1 MEASDAVRQST
12 AFHAIG
18 QRRPRPETRR
28 ALEGNGRYLDDIH
41 LPRMLHA
48 AFLRSPHA
56 KAAILGIDIAAA
68 LQSPGVAHVF
78 VGADFTEIC
87 RGWRGNSAVLAGL
100 NSPLQRPL
108 AVDRVTFQGE
118 PVALVLAQSRSA
130 AEDAL
135 GCIEVDWEVEPATGS
150 LISAATDAPIHPDL
164 KSNVGFQTTIGSAE
178 SFAEAARQAQHVIEE
193 TLFFTR
199 HTGMPLETRGLI
211 ASYNTSDG
219 TLLVHHS
226 HQTPNE
232 IQSML
237 ATIFDLG
244 QHNIRILSP
253 DIGGGFGIKLHLY
266 PDEVAVI
273 AASLRTGRPVK
284 FVADRLESFVSDVHA
299 REHRVVARIAVG
311 ADQKILGFDINDLCG
326 MGGYSV
332 HPRTSVAE
340 ALLAMRCIGTPYDF
354 PHFHATIEAVF
365 QNRPP
370 TGAYRGVGT
379 PIGCA
384 VTEHLVDRAAA
395 TLGVDRVAFRRRN
408 LLSSD
413 RLPLQ
418 NPCGLQ
424 LFDLSNVATFDKT
437 LELMQYDALAAE
449 RDRLRTAGIYR
460 GIGLAPF
467 VELTAPGPEING
479 PGQLPITAL
488 ESAVV
493 KIEPSG
499 VVRCLVGLCEIG
511 QGARASMAQVAADA
525 IGVPVDQVQVM
536 TGDTAAIPAGGGAW
550 ASRSAALGGEAIWRA
565 GRTVRA
571 EILKAA
577 ANLLQSSDDDLDI
590 ADGMIVDRTTRA
602 ARMPLRELAEIIYYR
617 GHLLPPGPVP
627 QLSATE
633 QFRRIKHPFIP
644 TNGTQAA
651 SVEVDIET
659 GIVKVL
665 GYWVVEDCGRIIN
678 PLLVDEQIRGGVVQ
692 GIGEAL
698 FEALHYDDQGQ
709 LLTGSFADYLLPMA
723 GDIPDIVIGHVET
736 PYSGSE
742 LGAKG
747 VGEAGT
753 CGASAA
759 ILSAVNDAIAPL
771 GAIVRQLPITPA
783 MILDAV
789 EAARS

>member
-1 MEASDAVRQST
+1 
-12 AFHAIG
+12 
-18 QRRPRPETRR
+18 
-28 ALEGNGRYLDDIH
+28 
-41 LPRMLHA
+41 ML
-48 AFLRSPHA
+48 S
-56 KAAILGIDIAAA
+56 
-68 LQSPGVAHVF
+68 
-78 VGADFTEIC
+78 
-87 RGWRGNSAVLAGL
+87 
-100 NSPLQRPL
+100 
-108 AVDRVTFQGE
+108 
-118 PVALVLAQSRSA
+118 
-130 AEDAL
+130 
-135 GCIEVDWEVEPATGS
+135 
-150 LISAATDAPIHPDL
+150 
-164 KSNVGFQTTIGSAE
+164 
-178 SFAEAARQAQHVIEE
+178 
-193 TLFFTR
+193 
-199 HTGMPLETRGLI
+199 
-211 ASYNTSDG
+211 
-219 TLLVHHS
+219 
-226 HQTPNE
+226 
-232 IQSML
+232 
-237 ATIFDLG
+237 TIFDLG
-244 QHNIRILSP
+244 QHRIRILSP

-266 PDEVAVI
+266 PDEVAII
-273 AASLRTGRPVK
+273 AASLRIGRPVK

-299 REHRVVARIAVG
+299 REHHVVARMAVG
-311 ADQKILGFDINDLCG
+311 SDQKILGFEINDLCG

-384 VTEHLVDRAAA
+384 VTEHLMDRAAA
-395 TLGVDRVAFRRRN
+395 ALGIDRVAFRRRN
-408 LLSSD
+408 LLLSD

-449 RDRLRTAGIYR
+449 RDRLRTAGVYR

-571 EILKAA
+571 ETLKAA
-577 ANLLQSSDDDLDI
+577 ANLLQSNDGDLDI
-590 ADGMIVDRTTRA
+590 VDGVIVDRTTRA
-602 ARMPLRELAEIIYYR
+602 IRMPLRELAEIIYYR

-633 QFRRIKHPFIP
+633 QFRRTKHPFIP

-659 GIVKVL
+659 GIVKIL

-783 MILDAV
+783 MIVDAI